1 MPEITSLH
9 GAVWSRAYWAV
20 LSTPQSLGC
29 RQGGMSWAS
38 LGRRLLRAE
47 VVSLVCSRAGHRGC
61 WLQEGIEDD
70 AGNLRMK
77 RE

>member
-1 MPEITSLH
+1 M
-9 GAVWSRAYWAV
+9 WSRAYWAV

-61 WLQEGIEDD
+61 WLQEGIED
-70 AGNLRMK
+70 GIKTLH
-77 RE
+77 REVVLIRILN